1 MSTGYNQ
8 LVRSVIYANVTPHET
23 RVAVRED
30 GQLVEVLVER
40 ARERSIVGS
49 LFKGRISRVL
59 PGMQAAF
66 VDIGMERDAFLY
78 VDDVVEALEDEGVEA
93 AEVAPAVPIQDLLR
107 EGQELVVQITR
118 ETGTSKG
125 PRATSHIT
133 IPGRYLVLLPGSS
146 HVGVSRRITDQAER
160 DRLRALVSE
169 IPRSAGVIVRTAG
182 EGRQRE
188 DFVADLAML
197 ESLTRHILSR
207 AQEVSAPCLLYR
219 DLDLVLRAARDLAG
233 PQLVEF
239 WVDDADAY
247 QRVLEFLDRVQPQL
261 TPRIKLY
268 RRRMDLFEAFSIE
281 SELEQVLQP
290 KVWLRSGG
298 SLVINQTEALVA
310 IDVNT
315 GRYVGGADLEETV
328 YRINLEAA
336 AEVARQLRLR
346 NLGGIIVV
354 DFIDMEVEE
363 HRAALLEALRTELAK
378 DRARTLVGPVGPFGL
393 VQLTRKRT
401 ERSLERALTQ
411 PCPVCAGLGR
421 IKSPETMCL
430 EVRRAV
436 LRVAAEQ
443 GVHEVSVRVHPEVA
457 RLLNGEMRG
466 VLDELRGRHGIE
478 VRVFEAAELAL
489 TLYDVTA

>member
-1 MSTGYNQ
+1 
-8 LVRSVIYANVTPHET
+8 
-23 RVAVRED
+23 
-30 GQLVEVLVER
+30 
-40 ARERSIVGS
+40 
-49 LFKGRISRVL
+49 
-59 PGMQAAF
+59 
-66 VDIGMERDAFLY
+66 
-78 VDDVVEALEDEGVEA
+78 
-93 AEVAPAVPIQDLLR
+93 
-107 EGQELVVQITR
+107 
-118 ETGTSKG
+118 
-125 PRATSHIT
+125 
-133 IPGRYLVLLPGSS
+133 VLLPGSS

-160 DRLRALVSE
+160 ERLRALLSE
-169 IPRSAGVIVRTAG
+169 IPRSGGVIVRTAG

-207 AQEVSAPCLLYR
+207 AEEVSAPSLLYR

-233 PQLVEF
+233 PQMAEF

-247 QRVLEFLDRVQPQL
+247 QRVLEFLDRVQPEL

-268 RRRMDLFEAFSIE
+268 RRRLDLFEAFSIE

-315 GRYVGGADLEETV
+315 GRYVGGADLEDTV
-328 YRINLEAA
+328 FRINLEAA
-336 AEVARQLRLR
+336 AEVARQIRLR
-346 NLGGIIVV
+346 DLGGIIVV

-363 HRAALLEALRTELAK
+363 HRAALLEALRSELAK

-401 ERSLERALTQ
+401 ERSLERTLTQ
-411 PCPVCAGLGR
+411 PCPVCAGRGR

-436 LRVAAEQ
+436 LRAAAEQ
-443 GVHEVSVRVHPEVA
+443 GAHEVSVRAHPEVA

-478 VRVFEAAELAL
+478 VRVLEAGELPL
-489 TLYDVTA
+489 TVYDVTP